1 MCGLSGPTLPTHD
14 PNGVEPHGVNRCDPF
29 RVGREE
35 VAFMRPARL
44 RQAVNK
50 VQGRNAL
57 HEPIL
62 GALLQK
68 KTKPNHGL
76 KAQ

>member
-1 MCGLSGPTLPTHD
+1 
-14 PNGVEPHGVNRCDPF
+14 
-29 RVGREE
+29 
-35 VAFMRPARL
+35 MRPARL

-50 VQGRNAL
+50 VRPFQGRNAL

-76 KAQ
+76 KAQRDRSPGQGEADTLGQK